1 MSSTTQLQIN
11 QTIGTENNL
20 ETILID
26 LNIKAH
32 KKTSTF
38 DRLLI
43 DAIESALSKLGNAN
57 KQALYTHLEHRF
69 GLNKQAIPQNIEYF
83 TNALEYLF
91 GESALLMQ
99 INIMEAL
106 RRKFPKFKYT
116 PKDGNLSF
124 ISYVENIRGYCH
136 HSS

>member
-38 DRLLI
+38 DHLLI

-91 GESALLMQ
+91 GESALLIEIQ
-99 INIMEAL
+99 ILAAL
-106 RRKFPKFKYT
+106 HRKVPLFRFHLNQPA
-116 PKDGNLSF
+116 LSF
-124 ISYVENIRGYCH
+124 LSYLEHFRQYCN
-136 HSS
+136 